1 MNSRINLDPVNASER
16 DKKSDER
23 DRLVRISFFIHQH
36 RQNVEALYLE
46 EMEVAWR
53 RCLGDCRYGGIK
65 GRYLGDGS

>member
-1 MNSRINLDPVNASER
+1 MEGIDWSESASAYISASLKSRGIIV
-16 DKKSDER
+16 
-23 DRLVRISFFIHQH
+23 
-36 RQNVEALYLE
+36 E